1 MATNVMSVVNDLIS
15 QQRWDEAY
23 ATLSRFAQQQPNDP
37 QLEYELGVLCFNMGR
52 YADAEMHLKTSLS
65 IFADSPEAHYH
76 LGLTLL
82 KEDRPQEA
90 MPEFREA
97 CERKENFAVGH
108 MHWGLALVAMG
119 KLSGALGQ
127 FNQAIKCNPQMSSA
141 YYQAA
146 VACFNQGQFVDAVKY
161 FQQACNVAPNL
172 GEAYNGLGVTLAAMG
187 KYEDA
192 VQCFAKAWSVDNSLA
207 VVQRNWASALVQ
219 LGQVEEAIKHYQD
232 AVGVTTRVLSAK
244 ERAVTYNDWGV
255 NLYRANRMDEAAEKL
270 VYAVDVDPNF
280 SRAHLNLGLVRTSLQ
295 EFEMAAEAFE
305 KALTINPDQL
315 DIALNSAITYLM
327 VGRYSESLERLQQLQ
342 AKGAKSSDLD
352 FWLGYAH
359 LALGNSVGAQE
370 CFEKSLFSNSTNYM
384 ALDGLGVCFA
394 LNNQHPEAIDK
405 FTQCLA
411 LNRDYALGH
420 LHLARSLEAVGRADA
435 ALLEY
440 REAVARDPKCLLP
453 EKETIESLLRASHF
467 EQVMDRSMKL
477 LEIAPMDADAK
488 LSLAK
493 AYRAQNKLPE
503 ALALLEAMLQLDP
516 SNGPALVLMGQIFL
530 AQGRFVEA
538 DELFRVAST
547 TFDGDAILYYS
558 WGKTLSLLGMHE
570 LALEKYAKASE
581 IDPYDADVY
590 EAWGAALKTLGR
602 FGEAAEVFKRAS
614 EYM

>member
-1 MATNVMSVVNDLIS
+1 MSVVNDLIS

-23 ATLSRFAQQQPNDP
+23 ATLNRFSQQQPNDP
-37 QLEYELGVLCFNMGR
+37 QIEYELGVLCYNMGR

-82 KEDRPQEA
+82 KEERPQEA

-108 MHWGLALVAMG
+108 LHWGLALVAMG

-127 FNQAIKCNPQMSSA
+127 FNQAIKLNPQMSSA

-146 VACFNQGQFVDAVKY
+146 VACFNQGQYVEAVQY
-161 FQQACNVAPNL
+161 FQKTCSVSPNL

-192 VQCFAKAWSVDNSLA
+192 VQCFAKAWQVDSSLA
-207 VVQRNWASALVQ
+207 IVQRNWASALVQ

-280 SRAHLNLGLVRTSLQ
+280 TGAHLNLGLVRNSLQ
-295 EFEMAAEAFE
+295 EFEMAAEAFD
-305 KALTINPDQL
+305 KALQISPDQPE
-315 DIALNSAITYLM
+315 IALQSAITYLM
-327 VGRYSESLERLQQLQ
+327 VGRYSEALDRLLQLQ
-342 AKGAKSSDLD
+342 TKGLKSSDLD
-352 FWLGYAH
+352 FWLGYAN
-359 LALGNSVGAQE
+359 LALGNTQAAQE
-370 CFEKSLFSNSTNYM
+370 GFEKSIFQNSTNFM
-384 ALDGLGVCFA
+384 ALDGLGCCFA
-394 LNNQHPEAIDK
+394 LNNQHAEAIDK

-411 LNRDYALGH
+411 LNREYALGH
-420 LHLARSLEAVGRADA
+420 LHLARSLDAVGRSDA
-435 ALLEY
+435 AVLEY
-440 REAVARDPKCLLP
+440 REAVTRDPKCLLP
-453 EKETIESLLRASHF
+453 EKETIELLLRASHF
-467 EQVMDRSMKL
+467 EQVMERSLKL
-477 LEIAPMDADAK
+477 LEIAPMDSDAK

-493 AYRAQNKLPE
+493 ALRAQNKLTE
-503 ALALLEAMLQLDP
+503 ALGLLEAMMQVDP
-516 SNGPALVLMGQIFL
+516 RNGPALVLMGQIYL
-530 AQGRFVEA
+530 AQGRFLEA
-538 DELFRVAST
+538 DEQFRVSSEL
-547 TFDGDAILYYS
+547 FDGDAPLYYS
-558 WGKTLSLLGMHE
+558 WGKALSLLGMHE